1 MYRYLDHLVAPQEEL
16 RGLLRED
23 LNNNTVN
30 GPDCNYVYKT
40 KNTIPNQNQ
49 FERFM
54 VSVIFMD
61 FLVVSSQTINVQL
74 TKS

>member
-1 MYRYLDHLVAPQEEL
+1 MYRYLDPLVALQEEL
-16 RGLLRED
+16 RGLLQED
-23 LNNNTVN
+23 LGNNTVN

-54 VSVIFMD
+54 VSVICM
-61 FLVVSSQTINVQL
+61 
-74 TKS
+74 